1 MNRAAKVFLL
11 TNTDDLSI
19 MQETP
24 YDMEDVLQGLL
35 ARYPDLLPGE
45 QINPD
50 EPRRWLLIR
59 REMGVPGEEGA
70 EGRWSLDHLFV
81 DQDGIPTLVEC
92 KRALDT
98 RLRRTV
104 VAQML
109 DYAANATEYW
119 PMDKLR
125 QSAAE
130 TAERRGADLDADVL
144 SMLDSQDPESIEPF
158 WQTVEQNLRMGRL
171 RLIFVSDSIPRELR
185 RIVEYLNEQ
194 MDRTEVLAVELKQF
208 TDGEATVMAPRVL
221 GTTEMTR
228 QRKESL
234 DPTSHRTRSRPWTIE
249 EYTQHIQS
257 SEFEIKTKSLVQR
270 ILVLARQWEQ
280 EGILSLEG
288 GRGKNPQFM
297 LKVER
302 SILILTAVGS
312 MRIYAPW
319 WQLPEDITEEFLL
332 ELSCLLGNSR
342 EVLKEK
348 EPDIAP
354 LLHEWDPELTK
365 FAPWLRK
372 VASEIQKHLAADQ
385 ETP

>member
-11 TNTDDLSI
+11 TNTGDLSI

-24 YDMEDVLQGLL
+24 YDMEDVLQGFL

-50 EPRRWLLIR
+50 EPCRWLLIR
-59 REMGVPGEEGA
+59 REMGVPGEEDAA
-70 EGRWSLDHLFV
+70 ERWSLDHLFV

-92 KRALDT
+92 KRASDT

-130 TAERRGADLDADVL
+130 TAERSGADLDTAVL
-144 SMLDSQDPESIEPF
+144 SLLDSEDSETIEPF
-158 WQTVEQNLRMGRL
+158 WQTVEQNLRIGRL

-185 RIVEYLNEQ
+185 RIVEFLNEQ
-194 MDRTEVLAVELKQF
+194 MGRTEVLTVEIKQF
-208 TDGEATVMAPRVL
+208 TGSGARVMAPRVL
-221 GTTEMTR
+221 GATEKAR
-228 QRKESL
+228 QRKEGLSRTSPRRSL
-234 DPTSHRTRSRPWTIE
+234 PWTIE

-257 SEFEIKTKSLVQR
+257 FELNTETKLLVQR
-270 ILVLARQWEQ
+270 ILGVAREWEQ

-297 LKVER
+297 LKVDR
-302 SILILTAVGS
+302 SILTLTAVGG

-319 WQLPEDITEEFLL
+319 WQLPQDITKEFLL
-332 ELSCLLGNSR
+332 ELSRLLGNSR
-342 EVLKEK
+342 KVLEEK
-348 EPDIAP
+348 NPDIAS
-354 LLHEWDPELTK
+354 LLQQWDPELTK
-365 FAPWLRK
+365 FTPWLRK
-372 VASEIQKHLAADQ
+372 VASEIREHLAANQ
-385 ETP
+385 EAP